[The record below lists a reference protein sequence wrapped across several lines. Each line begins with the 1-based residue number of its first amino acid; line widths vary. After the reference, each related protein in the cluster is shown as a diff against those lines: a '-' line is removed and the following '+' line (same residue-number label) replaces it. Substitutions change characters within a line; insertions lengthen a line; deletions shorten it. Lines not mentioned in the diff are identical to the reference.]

1 MLQTI
6 IKKKL
11 FFFLNIDRKT
21 SKKLILNFMMNN
33 SFELLKVF
41 DFPIHIRPYSVTIY
55 ILKILHLKCA
65 LNNKKVLQHI
75 K

>member
-1 MLQTI
+1 
-6 IKKKL
+6 
-11 FFFLNIDRKT
+11 
-21 SKKLILNFMMNN
+21 MMNN